1 MQDHYTTNT
10 IFSYLSISGR
20 SERRTR
26 KAMLLLDRL
35 PTGSRHPL
43 GCPSVVSSPTR
54 IRTWNAWLEA
64 RNDHP
69 FHHQA
74 ISGRQ
79 GNRTLITQ
87 WVNLLSRQTQRT
99 SIWLPSVCVLSG
111 VTENRTRQLRGK
123 ASPPAIAVSSRW
135 TITPIHSVDRRGVEP
150 RLPECKSGVFP
161 LDQQPVLFH

>member
-10 IFSYLSISGR
+10 IFI
-20 SERRTR
+20 
-26 KAMLLLDRL
+26 
-35 PTGSRHPL
+35 
-43 GCPSVVSSPTR
+43 CPSAEEARVELARQCYCSTGFQPAPVTNRVALPFVSSPTR

-87 WVNLLSRQTQRT
+87 LVNLLSRQTQRT
-99 SIWLPSVCVLSG
+99 SIWLPSVFVFSG
-111 VTENRTRQLRGK
+111 VTENRTRIS
-123 ASPPAIAVSSRW
+123 AMP
-135 TITPIHSVDRRGVEP
+135 
-150 RLPECKSGVFP
+150 
-161 LDQQPVLFH
+161 

>member
-10 IFSYLSISGR
+10 ICRYPSAEGARVELARQCYCSTGFQPAPVAHR
-20 SERRTR
+20 V
-26 KAMLLLDRL
+26 AL
-35 PTGSRHPL
+35 PF
-43 GCPSVVSSPTR
+43 VSSPTR

-87 WVNLLSRQTQRT
+87 LVNLLSRQTQRT

-111 VTENRTRQLRGK
+111 VTENRTRRVSGPQVRH
-123 ASPPAIAVSSRW
+123 AIAVSPRW
-135 TITPIHSVDRRGVEP
+135 TITPIHSVDRRGIEP

-161 LDQQPVLFH
+161 LDQQPVCLY

>member
-10 IFSYLSISGR
+10 IFRCLSISGR
-20 SERRTR
+20 RPTLHVGARSRTSQGNAIAR
-26 KAMLLLDRL
+26 PASNRL
-35 PTGSRHPL
+35 PSPGHRSAEGRVALPFF
-43 GCPSVVSSPTR
+43 SSPTR

-87 WVNLLSRQTQRT
+87 LVNLLSRQTQRT
-99 SIWLPSVCVLSG
+99 SIWLPSVCILSG
-111 VTENRTRQLRGK
+111 VTENRTRR
-123 ASPPAIAVSSRW
+123 VSRAQAL
-135 TITPIHSVDRRGVEP
+135 H
-150 RLPECKSGVFP
+150 RLSYQYVF
-161 LDQQPVLFH
+161 DVG

>member
-1 MQDHYTTNT
+1 MPWSCPFLYVKGVRRESNSSPRPSQGRMQDHYTTNT

-20 SERRTR
+20 RPTLRVGARSRTR
-26 KAMLLLDRL
+26 KAMQLLNRL
-35 PTGSRHPL
+35 PTGSRRQIGLPFL
-43 GCPSVVSSPTR
+43 FVSSPTR

-87 WVNLLSRQTQRT
+87 LVNLLSRQTQRT
-99 SIWLPSVCVLSG
+99 SIWLPSVFVFSG
-111 VTENRTRQLRGK
+111 VTENRTRR
-123 ASPPAIAVSSRW
+123 VSE
-135 TITPIHSVDRRGVEP
+135 DRAAMP
-150 RLPECKSGVFP
+150 
-161 LDQQPVLFH
+161 